1 MNLIKSSL
9 LEEITICTF
18 LLVSIALSIMS
29 VQYLSSVYQDLQV
42 HVKFIVITAS
52 GTKLKLINFSM
63 STENMVTLRTITY
76 HNNVDRIHML

>member
-1 MNLIKSSL
+1 
-9 LEEITICTF
+9 
-18 LLVSIALSIMS
+18 MS